1 MSNFVNRLK
10 EFLGVKEY
18 DDYEEQIDF
27 HQQRTAEDVI
37 PLRREKTDVQAGKS
51 RSQARPTLVS
61 LAGGQSAQNKMFIL
75 EPHAFE
81 DVKEYVLHLKNNKS
95 IILRLHLV
103 DKGEAQRIVDFMSGT
118 THALDGN
125 MRKLGETIFCF
136 TPASVVIEGDL
147 EADFFEMLKNEG
159 D

>member
-1 MSNFVNRLK
+1 MSNFVNKLK

-18 DDYEEQIDF
+18 EDFDEQIDF
-27 HQQRTAEDVI
+27 SQHRPEEDVI
-37 PLRREKTDVQAGKS
+37 PLRRETDDVQAGKS
-51 RSQARPTLVS
+51 RSRNRPTLVS
-61 LAGGQSAQNKMFIL
+61 LAGGQSAQNKMYIL

-81 DVKEYVLHLKNNKS
+81 DVKAYVLHLKNNKS

-118 THALDGN
+118 TYALNGN